1 MLLSF
6 PAKDPALIGRCYRQ
20 LIAPLSGPIK
30 DQDLRIVAPVLRL
43 SVVLAATE
51 VAEAL
56 SLVAV
61 AFSLVAAAF
70 SQIVPAFSFMVT
82 RRVIITPRLG
92 KLVQAAEEVA
102 VREII
107 RSPTTMILGLRAIM
121 RGLTKFMT
129 GLTKLMVG
137 LMKFMPGIGEVLGG
151 VTAATIAVT
160 AATIALVFER
170 VTDFRT
176 DHTSDGTSESKS
188 DETSYIE
195 THVTFSIVA
204 RGACACFM
212 PTLRCL
218 LTGRLSQKQI
228 RPSVICGTSDPIRHN
243 SAASSA
249 AARTPSP
256 WNAVILNGP
265 ACHQRCDCVR
275 QCRFEY
281 GLRPALH
288 VIARRA
294 DRPTAIQLGVDNAY
308 DAENFIN
315 EPRSMDVTRSTEH
328 QQP

>member
-1 MLLSF
+1 MPFALRLGGRVAVF

-43 SVVLAATE
+43 SVVLAATIE

-56 SLVAV
+56 SQVAV

-70 SQIVPAFSFMVT
+70 SQILPTFSFMVT
-82 RRVIITPRLG
+82 RLVIITPRLA
-92 KLVQAAEEVA
+92 KLVEAADEVA

-151 VTAATIAVT
+151 VTAATIAAT

-188 DETSYIE
+188 DDTSYIK

-228 RPSVICGTSDPIRHN
+228 RASVIWRTSDPR
-243 SAASSA
+243 
-249 AARTPSP
+249 PE
-256 WNAVILNGP
+256 NAVLLNET
-265 ACHQRCDCVR
+265 ACPRTCDC
-275 QCRFEY
+275 
-281 GLRPALH
+281 G
-288 VIARRA
+288 
-294 DRPTAIQLGVDNAY
+294 
-308 DAENFIN
+308 
-315 EPRSMDVTRSTEH
+315 
-328 QQP
+328 

>member
-1 MLLSF
+1 VLLSF

-43 SVVLAATE
+43 SVVLAATIE

-56 SLVAV
+56 SQVAV

-70 SQIVPAFSFMVT
+70 SQIAPAFSFMVT
-82 RRVIITPRLG
+82 RLVIITPRLA
-92 KLVQAAEEVA
+92 KLVQAAEDVA

-151 VTAATIAVT
+151 VTAATMAAT
-160 AATIALVFER
+160 AATTIALVFER

-176 DHTSDGTSESKS
+176 DHTSDGTSDGKS
-188 DETSYIE
+188 DDTSYIK
-195 THVTFSIVA
+195 THVIFSIVA

-228 RPSVICGTSDPIRHN
+228 RASVIWRT
-243 SAASSA
+243 SAAEARKCCSSQRNSVPP
-249 AARTPSP
+249 RT
-256 WNAVILNGP
+256 G
-265 ACHQRCDCVR
+265 DC
-275 QCRFEY
+275 
-281 GLRPALH
+281 G
-288 VIARRA
+288 
-294 DRPTAIQLGVDNAY
+294 
-308 DAENFIN
+308 
-315 EPRSMDVTRSTEH
+315 
-328 QQP
+328 

>member
-1 MLLSF
+1 MLPSF

-43 SVVLAATE
+43 SVVLAATIE

-56 SLVAV
+56 SQVAV
-61 AFSLVAAAF
+61 AFSLVAEAF
-70 SQIVPAFSFMVT
+70 SLVAPAFSFMVT
-82 RRVIITPRLG
+82 RLVIVTPRLA

-121 RGLTKFMT
+121 RGLTKFMI

-151 VTAATIAVT
+151 VTAATMAAT

-188 DETSYIE
+188 DDTSDIK

-204 RGACACFM
+204 RDARDGSM
-212 PTLRCL
+212 PTPGCL

-228 RPSVICGTSDPIRHN
+228 RASVIWRT
-243 SAASSA
+243 SAAEARKCCSSQ
-249 AARTPSP
+249 RNSVSP
-256 WNAVILNGP
+256 N
-265 ACHQRCDCVR
+265 VR
-275 QCRFEY
+275 
-281 GLRPALH
+281 LRLK
-288 VIARRA
+288 
-294 DRPTAIQLGVDNAY
+294 
-308 DAENFIN
+308 
-315 EPRSMDVTRSTEH
+315 M
-328 QQP
+328 

>member
-1 MLLSF
+1 
-6 PAKDPALIGRCYRQ
+6 LIGRCYRQ

-43 SVVLAATE
+43 SVVLAARIE

-70 SQIVPAFSFMVT
+70 SQIVPTFSFMVT
-82 RRVIITPRLG
+82 RRVIITPRFA

-170 VTDFRT
+170 VTDFRFFLT
-176 DHTSDGTSESKS
+176 ATGTSESKS
-188 DETSYIE
+188 DETSYIK

-228 RPSVICGTSDPIRHN
+228 RASVIWRTSDPSPN
-243 SAASSA
+243 SGASSA
-249 AARTPSP
+249 AARTPRPS
-256 WNAVILNGP
+256 NAVHFSGT
-265 ACHQRCDCVR
+265 ACHRRCDCV
-275 QCRFEY
+275 
-281 GLRPALH
+281 
-288 VIARRA
+288 
-294 DRPTAIQLGVDNAY
+294 
-308 DAENFIN
+308 
-315 EPRSMDVTRSTEH
+315 
-328 QQP
+328 